1 MSRLILIAASA
12 LTLPA
17 AAQAGNVQIDLSG
30 LRAGGTLY
38 VQVQTRDQFLGAG
51 RAAGRIVEA
60 PAAGTLSVDVGEVPA
75 GDYAVTVW
83 HDDSGNNQFDVNPRT
98 GAPADGWAT
107 ANADGLRS
115 RPTFDQVR
123 LSIPATGAHIP
134 LALHYGR

>member
-1 MSRLILIAASA
+1 MA
-12 LTLPA
+12 LAEEAMGGVGDPIQAYCDLLEVRWLLSE
-17 AAQAGNVQIDLSG
+17 QAG
-30 LRAGGTLY
+30 Y
-38 VQVQTRDQFLGAG
+38 
-51 RAAGRIVEA
+51 
-60 PAAGTLSVDVGEVPA
+60 DVGEVPA

-83 HDDSGNNQFDVNPRT
+83 HDDNANRQFDVNPRT